1 METLASLQLGYHD
14 KLIGVLNIRG
24 YCDPLSRLLGHAC
37 EGGFVLEKS
46 LHSFSVDETPE
57 GLMQRM
63 LTPR

>member
-1 METLASLQLGYHD
+1 MSGSAPQA
-14 KLIGVLNIRG
+14 KQ
-24 YCDPLSRLLGHAC
+24 PLSRAMSTWRWALVGLGYAC

-46 LHSFSVDETPE
+46 LHSFSVDETAE